1 MSSDM
6 TQLRC
11 QEICLADS
19 KCIGIVYSHHDDI
32 FMEYCYACS
41 NEPHPNFAQSPFG
54 FYRRCD
60 ESVCTLPSFDGTGI
74 VGLNE
79 EVGCVSGDSLQ
90 DGSSCFTKCDNG
102 YESSDGSNFKEITC
116 TSGDISPLQTCIG
129 TICTLPSF
137 DGTGIVGFN
146 EEVGCVSGDSLQDG
160 GSCFTKCDNG
170 YESSDGSNFK
180 EITCTSGDISPL
192 QTCIGTICTLP
203 SFD

>member
-116 TSGDISPLQTCIG
+116 TSGNISPLQTCIG
-129 TICTLPSF
+129 TTNPTLVPTSKPSLNPTTNPSSDPTFNPSF
-137 DGTGIVGFN
+137 NPTAIP
-146 EEVGCVSGDSLQDG
+146 SL
-160 GSCFTKCDNG
+160 SP
-170 YESSDGSNFK
+170 
-180 EITCTSGDISPL
+180 TSK
-192 QTCIGTICTLP
+192 P
-203 SFD
+203 SFNPTANPSSIPSL